1 MEKIKEI
8 FSKIKISNL
17 AKKNIKGFL
26 IIIFIILFSYFVIS
40 SFIKGS
46 RNKTCNNLRQEIFSK
61 TDLYFNEFN
70 LLPTLNGDSITI
82 NLNDLN
88 DTIVFKDYAV
98 TGTVT
103 YTKYNDSYIK
113 SVNIDNAGYCNTKEF
128 GKETDKYDENKN
140 VEVVTYYN
148 YYEVDSYNSK
158 WSEWYP
164 SEDINTTE
172 TNGVL
177 LPLDEDDLPYIP
189 NNAVVTEYVRETK
202 TYYSYRD
209 KQWRFYKNNIKYSDY
224 SSTKPKG
231 YTNKDGDTKTTTDP
245 TDWSL
250 DYPEVFDYRHIKQQT
265 GYRWYY
271 MDGENKIY
279 WNNGEYSVT
288 SPGEEYEKDKEN
300 TVKMYSYYDD
310 IWRWY
315 NGDTR
320 RIYSSYA
327 STIPNGYKY
336 KDETTL
342 RYTDWSRFTDESKIN
357 SSNKTYREER
367 TDTYSRYLIKYD
379 IYSLPMLDN
388 YVSLEELE
396 NILGKSYEEINNDK
410 SLKVDVI
417 FKFKYE

>member
-1 MEKIKEI
+1 MDQVKEI

-26 IIIFIILFSYFVIS
+26 IIIFIILFSYFIIS

-46 RNKTCNNLRQEIFSK
+46 RNKTCNNLREEILSK
-61 TDLYFNEFN
+61 TDLYYNEFN
-70 LLPTLNGDSITI
+70 LLPVLNGDSVTI
-82 NLNDLN
+82 NLSDLN
-88 DTIVFKDYAV
+88 DTIVFKDYAI

-103 YTKYNDSYIK
+103 YTKYNDTYIK
-113 SVNIDNAGYCNTKEF
+113 SINIDNADYCSTKEF

-148 YYEVDSYNSK
+148 YYKVDSYNSK

-164 SEDINTTE
+164 SEDISKEE
-172 TNGVL
+172 TDGVL
-177 LPLDEDDLPYIP
+177 LPLDEKDLPYIP
-189 NNAVVTEYVRETK
+189 DNAVVTEYIRETK

-209 KQWRFYKNNIKYSDY
+209 KQWKFYKNNVKYSEY
-224 SSTKPKG
+224 SSTQPKG
-231 YTNKDGDTKTTTDP
+231 YTNKDESTKLTTTP
-245 TDWSL
+245 TEWSL
-250 DYPEVFDYRHIKQQT
+250 DYPEEFDYRHITSKT

-271 MDGENKIY
+271 MDGNNKIY
-279 WNNGEYSVT
+279 WNNGEYSIE
-288 SPGEEYEKDKEN
+288 SPGDEYKKDNEN
-300 TVKMYSYYDD
+300 IVKMYSYYDD

-320 RIYSSYA
+320 RIYSSYS
-327 STIPNGYKY
+327 STMPNGYKY
-336 KDETTL
+336 KDESTL
-342 RYTDWSRFTDESKIN
+342 KYTNWSKFTDESKIDKN
-357 SSNKTYREER
+357 NKSYREER

-388 YVSLEELE
+388 YVTLEELE
-396 NILGKSYEEINNDK
+396 NKLGKSYEEINNDK
-410 SLKVDVI
+410 SIKVDVI

>member
-224 SSTKPKG
+224 NSTKPKG

-250 DYPEVFDYRHIKQQT
+250 DYPEVFAYRHIKQQT

>member
-1 MEKIKEI
+1 M
-8 FSKIKISNL
+8 
-17 AKKNIKGFL
+17 
-26 IIIFIILFSYFVIS
+26 Y
-40 SFIKGS
+40 
-46 RNKTCNNLRQEIFSK
+46 
-61 TDLYFNEFN
+61 YNEFD
-70 LLPTLNGDSITI
+70 LLPVLNGDSVTI
-82 NLNDLN
+82 NLSNLN

-103 YTKYNDSYIK
+103 YTKYNDTYIK
-113 SVNIDNAGYCNTKEF
+113 SVNIDNAGYCSTKEF
-128 GKETDKYDENKN
+128 NKESDKYDENKN
-140 VEVVTYYN
+140 VKVTAYYN
-148 YYEVDSYNSK
+148 YYKIDSYNSK
-158 WSEWYP
+158 WTNWYP
-164 SEDINTTE
+164 SEDISTTE

-189 NNAVVTEYVRETK
+189 DNAVVTEYVRETK

-209 KQWRFYKNNIKYSDY
+209 KQWKFYKNNIKYSDY

-231 YTNKDGDTKTTTDP
+231 YTNKDTATKSTTEP
-245 TDWSL
+245 TKWSIN
-250 DYPEVFDYRHIKQQT
+250 YPEEFDYRHISSKT

-279 WNNGEYSVT
+279 WNNGEYSVE

-315 NGDTR
+315 NGDTK
-320 RIYSSYA
+320 RIYSSYN
-327 STIPNGYKY
+327 STMPNGYKY
-336 KDETTL
+336 KDEETL
-342 RYTDWSRFTDESKIN
+342 RYTNWSKFTDESKIDK
-357 SSNKTYREER
+357 SNKSYREEK

-388 YVSLEELE
+388 YVTLEELE
-396 NILGKSYEEINNDK
+396 NKLGKSYEAINEDK
-410 SLKVDVI
+410 SIKVDVL

>member
-315 NGDTR
+315 NGNTR